1 MSDLKN
7 GITVLGSNYFEVINE
22 ITIKT
27 TEVVN
32 RTKASYDLVFKK
44 KIMI

>member
-22 ITIKT
+22 ITIIAMIKL
-27 TEVVN
+27 
-32 RTKASYDLVFKK
+32 DLYSICF
-44 KIMI
+44 IIILTY